1 MLVQRY
7 SGIAILLHW
16 VVAALVTINVLL
28 AWSWSGWIADAQVR
42 PAIDLHKSVG
52 ITILGLAILRLLWRL
67 SHRPPP
73 FPQGYRQWEAR
84 AAHLTHALLYVIL
97 FAMPLTGWIMD
108 SAYEHAAQTPM
119 YWFGLFQWPRLGF
132 VMALDPATKKSVH
145 DGFGAAHEVI
155 AYLVYALFVLHVVGA
170 LKHQFLDGTKEL
182 QRMWP
187 GRS

>member
-7 SGIAILLHW
+7 SGVAILLHW